1 MKRRKRLL
9 HRLQRPGV
17 AFALSSSPSVQAQLA
32 GSPAL
37 MKSPAIAFGG
47 MSAHHRPRT
56 PELGPGSTQA
66 SSSSLRPGHERKSS
80 QESYQQTRPGSRGRK
95 GSQQSYQ
102 QTRPGS
108 RGRKGSQESYQ
119 QTRPG
124 SRGRNGPDEP
134 SSAPQFASRPEGPSL
149 REGMGMGMG
158 IDVSPRVRARSA
170 SPMNPMDAI
179 QVGTPS

>member
-80 QESYQQTRPGSRGRK
+80 QESYQQTRPGSRGR
-95 GSQQSYQ
+95 
-102 QTRPGS
+102 
-108 RGRKGSQESYQ
+108 
-119 QTRPG
+119 
-124 SRGRNGPDEP
+124 NGPDEP